1 MEQVKNDMSNMV
13 KKFPEYYSTYFNHRE
28 NETKLIQVVTQP
40 FWQSMRL
47 SKKRLDS
54 KNITM
59 ELNITEE
66 SSKSIFDLPNFD
78 VNRDGN
84 HLVGTSSCSLQVER
98 VFRKGEKKIYSK
110 KESEIGVT
118 SMMQSNI
125 DGGKVACPNC
135 GFVEKVESFI
145 DGCDACG
152 SKFEVQDFETK
163 VSGFALE
170 ENAGKKLSKTAK
182 GTFLTL
188 GILVGLLIVAAIVGL
203 VVAVVRIQMGCND
216 SYALFAI
223 MAMPIA
229 IDVVPICIGC
239 IISLPIAY
247 LVLRMGWIRNYE
259 NRYFNEEIVKCVI
272 PAFSTED
279 FCQNLEYKLRNIHM
293 ASHAQE
299 VKSFAE
305 CSLDKVVEGYQDVV
319 DCNVSHVK
327 FVNAIKTTGGYVI
340 DVEVLMK
347 LTIYNGNRIRVR
359 YEKLSLKVY
368 GSDQVVLKKSTALR
382 EYKCDNCNSSID
394 ILEGGT
400 CQYCGAVFDYSNYG
414 WMIKNYEIK
423 KKSGN
428 MYRWTRT
435 VLVGGYILA
444 LALCVFIQGLATDS
458 GIFLLKEIVSSY
470 RVIGDTSD
478 DIQAICENAVISI
491 DGKEATGNNPK
502 KRFEFELEYPT
513 SDAYAIA
520 EDCAKQMKNKGY
532 VLVEETQDSYV
543 FYRYEQAS
551 EGDIRI
557 TITKYEDR
565 IGVFIEPLVS
575 FEYHYHS

>member
-1 MEQVKNDMSNMV
+1 MEQAKNDMSNMV
-13 KKFPEYYSTYFNHRE
+13 RKFPEYYSTYFNHRE
-28 NETKLIQVVTQP
+28 DETKLIQVVTQP

-54 KNITM
+54 KDVTM

-66 SSKSIFDLPNFD
+66 SSKSVFDLPNFD
-78 VNRDGN
+78 VNADGN
-84 HLVGTSSCSLQVER
+84 HLVGISSRNLQVER

-163 VSGFALE
+163 VSSFALE
-170 ENAGKKLSKTAK
+170 ENAGKKLLKTAK
-182 GTFLTL
+182 GAFLTL

-203 VVAVVRIQMGCND
+203 VVAFVRIQMGCND

-229 IDVVPICIGC
+229 IDIVPICVGC
-239 IISLPIAY
+239 IVSLPIAY
-247 LVLRMGWIRNYE
+247 FVLRIKWIQNYE
-259 NRYFNEEIVKCVI
+259 NRYEDEEIVKHIV
-272 PAFSTED
+272 PTFSSED

-293 ASHAQE
+293 ASRAEE

-327 FVNAIKTTGGYVI
+327 FVNAIKTTDGYVV
-340 DVEVLMK
+340 DVKVLMK

-359 YEKLSLKVY
+359 YEKLLLKVY
-368 GSDQVVLKKSTALR
+368 GSDQVVLKNSTALR

-400 CQYCGAVFDYSNYG
+400 CQYCGATFDYSNYG
-414 WMIKNYEIK
+414 WVIKNYEIQR
-423 KKSGN
+423 KSGN

-444 LALCVFIQGLATDS
+444 FALCVFIQGLATDS

-470 RVIGDTSD
+470 KVIGDTSD
-478 DIQAICENAVISI
+478 DIRAICENAVNAI
-491 DGKEATGNNPK
+491 DGKEVTGNHPQE
-502 KRFEFELEYPT
+502 RFAFELEYPT
-513 SDAYAIA
+513 SNVQALAL
-520 EDCAKQMKNKGY
+520 DCAKQMKNKGY

-557 TITKYEDR
+557 TITQQEDK
-565 IGVFIEPLVS
+565 ISVIIEPLVT

>member
-1 MEQVKNDMSNMV
+1 MEQAKNDMSNMV
-13 KKFPEYYSTYFNHRE
+13 RKFPEYYSAYFNDRE
-28 NETKLIQVVTQP
+28 DETKLIQVVTQP

-54 KNITM
+54 KDVTM

-66 SSKSIFDLPNFD
+66 SSRSIFDFTSFNA
-78 VNRDGN
+78 NRDGN
-84 HLVGTSSCSLQVER
+84 HVVGTSIRNLQVER
-98 VFRKGEKKIYSK
+98 VFRKGEKKIYSQ

-170 ENAGKKLSKTAK
+170 ENAGKKLSKTVK

-203 VVAVVRIQMGCND
+203 VVAVARIQMGYND

-229 IDVVPICIGC
+229 IDIVPICIGC
-239 IISLPIAY
+239 IVSLPIAY
-247 LVLRMGWIRNYE
+247 FVLRIKWIQNYKNRFE
-259 NRYFNEEIVKCVI
+259 NEAIVKQIV
-272 PAFSTED
+272 PTFSSED

-293 ASHAQE
+293 ASRAEE

-327 FVNAIKTTGGYVI
+327 FVNATKTTSGYEV

-347 LTIYNGNRIRVR
+347 LVINKKTGIRVR
-359 YEKLSLKVY
+359 HEKILLKVS
-368 GSDQVVLKKSTALR
+368 GSEQVVLKKSAALR
-382 EYKCDNCNSSID
+382 EYKCDNCNSSIN
-394 ILEGGT
+394 ILEGST

-414 WMIKNYEIK
+414 WVIKNYEIQ
-423 KKSGN
+423 KKSAN

-444 LALCVFIQGLATDS
+444 FAACVFIQGLATDS

-470 RVIGDTSD
+470 KVIGDTSD
-478 DIQAICENAVISI
+478 DIQAICENAVNSI
-491 DGKEATGNNPK
+491 DGKKATGNNPK
-502 KRFEFELEYPT
+502 ERFEFELEYPT
-513 SDAYAIA
+513 SDAHAVA
-520 EDCAKQMKNKGY
+520 LDCAKQMKNKGY
-532 VLVEETQDSYV
+532 VLVEETNDSYV

-557 TITKYEDR
+557 TITQYEDR
-565 IGVFIEPLVS
+565 ISVFIEPLVT